1 MSREPRDDSDI
12 IAMLRWSLI
21 MIVAWVLIIAGI
33 CAAHAGEAIWVQV
46 TIWHPT
52 EGPQQTACIAR
63 EGLGYTWNQATGF
76 TLSGGCWPFG
86 DTLFADG
93 FEP

>member
-1 MSREPRDDSDI
+1 MKRDDSDI

-21 MIVAWVLIIAGI
+21 MIVAWVMIILSI
-33 CAAHAGEAIWVQV
+33 SAAHAGEAIWVQV

-52 EGPQQTACIAR
+52 EGPTQTACIAR
-63 EGLGYTWNQATGF
+63 EGLRYGWDSATGF
-76 TLSGGCWPFG
+76 TMSGGCWPFG